1 MLHPDHIGHRVRVI
15 VNTDAKNEADD
26 QFAIV
31 HAALTP
37 SFDIVGMTAAHYGHR
52 KHPRSM
58 LESRAEIDLLM
69 RLLGEAGR
77 RFPVSNGAERAL
89 PDERTPVPSEGADL
103 IVREARRDD
112 TDLPLYVTFY
122 GPLTDMASA
131 LLIAPDIAERHVV
144 VIWIGGGPYPSG
156 GPEYNLSN
164 DIAAANVVFDS
175 GVELWQVPQDVY
187 RMMGVGYA
195 EMMLK
200 VYPHGELGR
209 YLVDQVVD
217 YNART
222 RPVRWEY
229 RSWGDSPAVGLIL
242 NPVGGQSD
250 MVPSPRFADDM
261 TYVPRPDD
269 ERRVRVFR
277 SVDQRYILEDFFA
290 KLKLWHDGELFR
302 DYPEEAD
309 A

>member
-1 MLHPDHIGHRVRVI
+1 MLHPDHTGPRVRVI

-37 SFDIVGMTAAHYGHR
+37 SFDLVGVTAAHYGDK
-52 KHPRSM
+52 KHPQSM
-58 LESRAEIDLLM
+58 LESRKEIDLLV
-69 RLLGEAGR
+69 RLLGPAGQ
-77 RFPVSNGAERAL
+77 RFPVSNGATHAI

-103 IVREARRDD
+103 IVREALRDD
-112 TDLPLYVTFY
+112 TEAPLYVTFY

-131 LLIAPDIAERHVV
+131 LLIAPQIAERPIV
-144 VIWIGGGPYPSG
+144 VIWIGGGPYPAG
-156 GPEYNLSN
+156 GAEYNLSN

-175 GVELWQVPQDVY
+175 HVELWQVPQDVY
-187 RMMGVGYA
+187 RMMAVGYA
-195 EMMLK
+195 EMMLR
-200 VYPHGELGR
+200 VYPYGELGK
-209 YLVDQVVD
+209 YLVDQVVE

-250 MVPSPRFADDM
+250 LVPAPRFADDM
-261 TYVPRPDD
+261 TYVHRDTD
-269 ERRVRVFR
+269 RRVRAFR
-277 SVDQRYILEDFFA
+277 SIDQRYILEDFFS
-290 KLKLWHDGELFR
+290 KLRLWHEGDLFGG
-302 DYPEEAD
+302 YAD
-309 A
+309 